1 MPFQILSLSGG
12 GYLGYYTAS
21 VIAGLEKQAG
31 RPLAQCF
38 DLMGGTSVGGI
49 IALCLAQEVPAEQIR
64 EAFEKHGTRIFSGRP
79 KSHGIV
85 DTLGEIARSA
95 FAPSHNARALRSTIG
110 DLLGPSLRLG
120 DLKHSVLISSVD
132 LTSGEARLF
141 ESYNDEDK
149 ALNAVDVAMATS
161 AVPTFFPMVRIGK
174 GLYADGGLFA
184 NAPDL
189 QAVHAAQYRRTVP
202 ARQLRVLSVG
212 TASSH
217 FPLSKSREKLG
228 AIDWMTDEHLMR
240 IAMSAQQSSVETMLR
255 EQFGDHYL
263 RIDARQSPAQRKVLG
278 LTVATKEATR
288 MLGDLARQSVKEVG
302 DDARLI
308 RMLRH
313 KAGGRL
319 SRK

>member
-12 GYLGYYTAS
+12 GYLGYYTAG
-21 VIAGLEKQAG
+21 VIADIEKQAG

-38 DLMGGTSVGGI
+38 DLMAGTSVGGI
-49 IALCLAQEVPAEQIR
+49 IALCLAQEVPAEEIR
-64 EAFEKHGTRIFSGRP
+64 AAFEKHGTEIFSDRP

-95 FAPSHNARALRSTIG
+95 FAPSHNARALRLTIS
-110 DLLGPSLRLG
+110 DLLGASLRLG
-120 DLKHSVLISSVD
+120 DLKHPVTISSVD
-132 LTSGEARLF
+132 LTTGEARLF
-141 ESYNDEDK
+141 ESYSHGDK
-149 ALNAVDVAMATS
+149 ALSAVDVAMATS

-189 QAVHAAQYRRTVP
+189 QAVHAAQYRLKIP
-202 ARQLRVLSVG
+202 GRQLRVLSVG

-240 IAMSAQQSSVETMLR
+240 IAMSAQQSSVEAMLG
-255 EQFGDHYL
+255 EQLGDHYL
-263 RIDARQSPAQRKVLG
+263 RIDARQTPAQRKVLG
-278 LTVATKEATR
+278 LTVATKKATR
-288 MLGDLARQSVKEVG
+288 MLGDLAQQSVRQVRDE
-302 DDARLI
+302 ARLA

-313 KAGGRL
+313 KARL
-319 SRK
+319 LKK

>member
-12 GYLGYYTAS
+12 GYLGYYTAG

-38 DLMGGTSVGGI
+38 DLMAGTSVGGI
-49 IALCLAQEVPAEQIR
+49 IALCLAQEVPAEEIR
-64 EAFEKHGTRIFSGRP
+64 VAFEEHGTEIFSDRP

-95 FAPSHNARALRSTIG
+95 FAPSHNARALRSTIS
-110 DLLGPSLRLG
+110 DLLGASLRLG
-120 DLKHSVLISSVD
+120 DLKRPVMISSVD
-132 LTSGEARLF
+132 LMTGEARLF
-141 ESYNDEDK
+141 ESRSRGDK
-149 ALNAVDVAMATS
+149 ALSAVDVAMATS

-189 QAVHAAQYRRTVP
+189 QAVHAAQYRLKIP
-202 ARQLRVLSVG
+202 GRQLRVLSVG

-240 IAMSAQQSSVETMLR
+240 IAMSAQQSSVEAMLG
-255 EQFGDHYL
+255 EQLEDRYL
-263 RIDARQSPAQRKVLG
+263 RIDARQTPAQRKVLG
-278 LTVATKEATR
+278 LTVATKKATR
-288 MLGDLARQSVKEVG
+288 MLGDLAHQSVRQVR
-302 DDARLI
+302 DDARLV

-313 KAGGRL
+313 KARL
-319 SRK
+319 LKK